1 MQVSARI
8 GRGLVVVA
16 GALLLLWPAILNGD
30 PLFYP
35 DSMSYL
41 GDGRPLARM
50 LFLHWSKGYVAMRS
64 EFYSLGIFFFHWN
77 VTAWPIVVLQALLTA
92 FVLWLVV
99 RSFGVRSLHARNSG
113 AGSSDVRGVAAQFL
127 ILTALVSLTTS
138 LAWYVCFVMPDI
150 LGPVAYLAVYLLVFA
165 HETLSARE
173 RWAVAVIA
181 AWGMAAHST
190 HLMLAAG
197 LCVLLALLL
206 ALRWPP
212 LRRGPRQS
220 WIAGVGARGRGLAS
234 IAAIVLVVAGAQMA
248 LHSYLYGKASLFGNR
263 MPYTMAR
270 FIADGPG
277 RWYLQAHC
285 GELHWAICDRVGDL
299 PDNDDDFLWTDGGV
313 WQGASPAKQE
323 QMLHEEWPLVL
334 ATLRAYPGAQLRVSL
349 DNFGTEL
356 TEFGMWDFT
365 PNPWMASEMDKVLPG
380 TLPRYLQT
388 RQAQSRLPTEFFT
401 LVQEGVVSVS
411 ALAIAVFVPMLWR
424 WRRWR
429 ILGLAA
435 VVVPV
440 VIANA
445 FLTAVLSEVDSRYQC
460 RVVWLIPLAAAL
472 IVLDLLEHRRQ
483 LAKAPHPAESKA
495 AASG

>member
-1 MQVSARI
+1 
-8 GRGLVVVA
+8 
-16 GALLLLWPAILNGD
+16 
-30 PLFYP
+30 
-35 DSMSYL
+35 
-41 GDGRPLARM
+41 
-50 LFLHWSKGYVAMRS
+50 
-64 EFYSLGIFFFHWN
+64 
-77 VTAWPIVVLQALLTA
+77 
-92 FVLWLVV
+92 
-99 RSFGVRSLHARNSG
+99 
-113 AGSSDVRGVAAQFL
+113 
-127 ILTALVSLTTS
+127 
-138 LAWYVCFVMPDI
+138 
-150 LGPVAYLAVYLLVFA
+150 
-165 HETLSARE
+165 
-173 RWAVAVIA
+173 
-181 AWGMAAHST
+181 
-190 HLMLAAG
+190 
-197 LCVLLALLL
+197 
-206 ALRWPP
+206 
-212 LRRGPRQS
+212 
-220 WIAGVGARGRGLAS
+220 
-234 IAAIVLVVAGAQMA
+234 VLVVAGAQMA